1 MAGQFGQNVNKAEK
15 PSPLY
20 ARWLKPS
27 KFKSQ
32 HLSLSHRRLS
42 PASLSLSELLY
53 REGAR
58 ASLSHENLKVET
70 SSPVFFYSFMKIERE
85 IKFYSD
91 SMLYKQD
98 YEKMT
103 YRNVETN
110 WNCFLV
116 HLWVDQA
123 MDFG

>member
-1 MAGQFGQNVNKAEK
+1 MEGQFGQNVNKAEK

-42 PASLSLSELLY
+42 PASLSLSEILY
-53 REGAR
+53 RGAAR
-58 ASLSHENLKVET
+58 ASLSHETLKR
-70 SSPVFFYSFMKIERE
+70 SLFYNFMKIERE